1 VTTTTAAKRT
11 STRELGRKHI
21 VDKVNQ
27 SADRDFV
34 ATGDG
39 AMRPI
44 DQRADVV
51 RHFNRFYTHRI
62 GALGAAHLGSEFS
75 LTEVRVL
82 YELAHGDPTTA
93 SGIAAALEI
102 DRGYLSRML
111 RAFKRRGLIATRRD
125 ADDRR
130 HTHLAL
136 TAAGR
141 NAFAPLDRKAR
152 DEIVRLLAPLSDA
165 RQRRVVSAM
174 TTIRGSLEPRPAP
187 AARQAEEPFA
197 LRSHRPGD
205 MGWIVHR
212 HGALYQAEYGY
223 DERFEAL
230 VARVVA
236 DFIEH
241 LDPARERCWIAERKG
256 EIVGSVFVVAKS
268 KHVAKLRLL
277 LVEPSARGLGIGK
290 RLVHEVVQFA
300 RGAGYRKVVLWT
312 QSELTAARRIYR
324 AAGFRCVRE
333 ESHRSFGTPAVA
345 EVWEL
350 KL

>member
-1 VTTTTAAKRT
+1 
-11 STRELGRKHI
+11 
-21 VDKVNQ
+21 
-27 SADRDFV
+27 
-34 ATGDG
+34 
-39 AMRPI
+39 MRSI
-44 DQRADVV
+44 DQHADAV
-51 RHFNRFYTHRI
+51 RGFNRFYTRRI

-82 YELAHGDPTTA
+82 YELAHHERTTA
-93 SGIAAALEI
+93 SDIAATLDL

-111 RAFKRRGLIATRRD
+111 RSFKRRGFITARRD
-125 ADDRR
+125 RDDRR

-141 NAFAPLDRKAR
+141 KAFAPLEQKAN
-152 DEIVRLLAPLSDA
+152 DAVVGMLSPLGDA
-165 RQRRVVSAM
+165 RRKRVVDAM
-174 TTIRGSLEPRPAP
+174 HAIRDSLDPASETRAASEPYT
-187 AARQAEEPFA
+187 

-212 HGALYQAEYGY
+212 HGELYQQEYGY

-236 DFIEH
+236 DFIDN
-241 LDPARERCWIAERKG
+241 LDPQRERCWIAERHG
-256 EIVGSVFVVAKS
+256 QIVGSVFVVAKS
-268 KHVAKLRLL
+268 KRVAKLRLL

-290 RLVHEVVQFA
+290 RLVNEVVEFSRA
-300 RGAGYRKVVLWT
+300 AGYRKVVLWT
-312 QSELTAARRIYR
+312 QSELVAARAIYHG
-324 AAGFRCVRE
+324 AGFRCVRE

-350 KL
+350 TL